1 MGMRNE
7 YIMVRLTET
16 EKQMLV
22 VLAEGEGRSL
32 SGLLRWLAMEKAREM
47 VAA

>member
-1 MGMRNE
+1 MRTE
-7 YIMVRLTET
+7 YLMVRLTPA

-32 SGLLRWLAMEKAREM
+32 SGLLRWLALEKAREM